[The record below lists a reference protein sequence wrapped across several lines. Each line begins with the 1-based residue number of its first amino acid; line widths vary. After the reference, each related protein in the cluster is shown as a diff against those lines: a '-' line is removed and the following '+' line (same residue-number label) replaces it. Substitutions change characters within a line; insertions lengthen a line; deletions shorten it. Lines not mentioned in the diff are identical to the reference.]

1 MRWRASTPGWP
12 ADVAPLADRTLE
24 LELRTRVRF
33 GAGAIESLPELVR
46 MLDGRRAFVVS
57 DPGVLRSG
65 VVDRVREVLEDAD
78 LPVGLFTDVEA
89 DPGSMSILAGSQALA
104 TFGTPGTVVVPV
116 GGGSSMDSAK
126 VVALHAVNG
135 GDVLALGY
143 HRADLTPAG
152 PLIAVPTTA
161 GTGAETN
168 TYGVITDEPAGRK
181 DYVGHPSVRPAWT
194 ILDPSLSIGLP
205 AATTAATGIDA
216 MTHSIESLLSANANP
231 YAEALALHVI
241 RTAGAWLPRA
251 VAVGTDLE
259 ARSQL
264 LMASHLAGL
273 GQASGTGVGLV
284 HALGHAIGTRG
295 RLAHGTALAVVLPEV
310 LGFYAAERGLR
321 DRELALM
328 GVALQPASSPEDDAM
343 GAAAAIAALRG
354 FLVALHQRP
363 SLRSLGFD
371 EASIDI
377 LAADAMADAAIRNA
391 PRRPTIDQT
400 RAILAAVLD

>member
-1 MRWRASTPGWP
+1 M
-12 ADVAPLADRTLE
+12 APLADRTLE
-24 LELRTRVRF
+24 LQLRARVRF

-46 MLDGRRAFVVS
+46 QLDGRRAFIVC

-65 VVDRVREVLEDAD
+65 VIDRVREVLEDAA

-89 DPGSMSILAGSQALA
+89 NPGSTSILGGSEALIA
-104 TFGTPGTVVVPV
+104 FGAPGTIVVPV
-116 GGGSSMDSAK
+116 GGGSSIDSAK
-126 VVALHAVNG
+126 VIALHAVNG

-143 HRADLTPAG
+143 HRDDLAPAG

-168 TYGVITDEPAGRK
+168 TYGVITDESAGRK

-194 ILDPSLSIGLP
+194 ILDPALTVGLP

-216 MTHSIESLLSANANP
+216 MTHSIESLLSANPNP
-231 YAEALALHVI
+231 YAEALALQVI
-241 RTAGAWLPRA
+241 RTAGTWLPRA

-264 LMASHLAGL
+264 LVAAHLAGL

-284 HALGHAIGTRG
+284 HALGHGIGTRG
-295 RLAHGTALAVVLPEV
+295 RLAHGTALATVLPEV
-310 LGFYAAERGLR
+310 LDFYAAERGLR
-321 DRELALM
+321 DRELALI
-328 GVALQPASSPEDDAM
+328 GVALQAASPTEDDAS
-343 GAAAAIAALRG
+343 GAVAAVAALRT
-354 FLVALHQRP
+354 FLAALDQRP

-371 EASIDI
+371 ESSIDT
-377 LAADAMADAAIRNA
+377 LAADAMADAAMRNA
-391 PRRPTIDQT
+391 PRRPTVEQT
-400 RAILAAVLD
+400 RAILATVLG